1 MITVEE
7 KKEFVNYSV
16 SAAAAGTCGHPHPG
30 LRAHSGRNHRG
41 ELHYCQKKGSKVTGM
56 KEPANPMKR
65 WTVTLSLTAL
75 ALATLLQASA
85 WCGDLASVRKSGVL
99 KHVGIPYANF
109 VTGAGDGM
117 DVELMRLFAKHL
129 GVRYEYVKSDWGTV
143 IQDVIGK
150 KVQAKGDEVTVLE
163 DAPVRGDLIANGFT
177 VLPWR
182 QKVLSFS
189 TPTFPSQIWLVA
201 RVDAKVKPIKPSG
214 NIDTDIARTKALMKK
229 RDVMA
234 LKKTCLDPD
243 LYHLGATGANVICFN
258 GNLNELAPAVINGKA
273 EMTILDVPDALV
285 ALEKWPGKIKIL
297 GPVSQRQEMAVA
309 FPQSSPQLRDAFNGF
324 LKQAQRD
331 GSYAR
336 IVKQYYPTAFAF
348 FPDFFKGK

>member
-1 MITVEE
+1 M
-7 KKEFVNYSV
+7 
-16 SAAAAGTCGHPHPG
+16 AQAG
-30 LRAHSGRNHRG
+30 R
-41 ELHYCQKKGSKVTGM
+41 SKYWTRTI
-56 KEPANPMKR
+56 PMAVIAC
-65 WTVTLSLTAL
+65 WAAL
-75 ALATLLQASA
+75 AGSA
-85 WCGDLASVRKSGVL
+85 WCGDLAQLRSSGTL

-117 DVELMRLFAKHL
+117 DVALMQMFAKYL

-143 IQDVIGK
+143 VQDVIGK
-150 KVQAKGDEVTVLE
+150 RVQSKGDEVSILE
-163 DAPVRGDLIANGFT
+163 DAPVKGDLIANGFT

-201 RVDAKVKPIKPSG
+201 RVDSKVKPIKPSG

-229 RDVMA
+229 KNVMA

-243 LYHLGATGANVICFN
+243 LYHLEATGANVILFN
-258 GNLNELAPAVINGKA
+258 GNLNELAPAIINGKA

-297 GPVSQRQEMAVA
+297 GPVSHKQEMAVA
-309 FPQSSPQLRDAFNGF
+309 FPKDSPQLRDAFNDF
-324 LKQAQRD
+324 LKQAKKD

-336 IVKQYYPTAFAF
+336 IVRQYYPTATAF
-348 FPDFFKGK
+348 FPEFFQNK